1 MKNLEELNKI
11 LHKLR
16 TYTRYTSTDEVNK
29 DIDRAIEIIEEQ
41 DGGES

>member
-16 TYTRYTSTDEVNK
+16 TYTKYTSTEEVNR
-29 DIDRAIEIIEEQ
+29 DIDRAIEIIKEENEAK
-41 DGGES
+41 D